1 MKILKLYFNAGSW
14 SPSNSQWTYLTS
26 CISKKDCEYVHNF
39 KFKNDC
45 KIRLLSQLLIR
56 YSIKLFTE
64 LSWGDISIDR
74 KIDGKPYYINKQ
86 KNKSF
91 FDFNVSH

>member
-1 MKILKLYFNAGSW
+1 MKILKLYFNAASW
-14 SPSNSQWTYLTS
+14 SPSNSQWMYLTS
-26 CISKKDCEYVHNF
+26 CTSIKDCEYVHNF

-56 YSIKLFTE
+56 YSIKLLTE

-74 KIDGKPYYINKQ
+74 KIDGKPY
-86 KNKSF
+86 
-91 FDFNVSH
+91 